1 MISRR
6 IARKPANDN
15 YRRLAAYI
23 AGAGHAELGGEKCL
37 LAWCA
42 GCWAGDDYDLAV
54 KEVADTQALNTRTT
68 REKTYHLM
76 VSFRPE
82 DEAKL
87 TPDTFKAIEEAFAKA
102 LGFEEHQ
109 RHCGVHKNT
118 ANLHMHVA
126 YNVIHPERLTRYEPF
141 RDFHTRDRVCRE
153 LEQRFGLAVDN
164 GREQVPRERTR
175 LRDTAATVEA
185 HTGQQSLEGYAK
197 GQRATILEALGTCET
212 WEDLHRS
219 LAPLGLEIKPHA
231 NGLVCKDRHG
241 PRAIKASAL
250 DRSLSKPRLEKRFG
264 PYKAPS
270 PAVLLTQSRQRF
282 QARPLHCSPER
293 GNLYAAYKAGIERR
307 KAALERIAAARRK
320 GRKALTQQWAQRRR
334 EIEAMPLTKR
344 DRFNLL
350 GLARQHEAQAR
361 RALARELD
369 ARRQE
374 MKAATPFNSWSAF
387 LRMQAEQGSEI
398 ALAILRSHKAE
409 RAPETPRS
417 LPLAPQK
424 QPTPQN
430 WHERQMGIR
439 KSEALHPM
447 ERKELAA
454 VARMRALVA
463 TESAKP
469 GLQALQASQD
479 TANITD
485 SAATTDTPIR
495 DFCYRVD
502 GKGTVLFTLANGGRV
517 LDTGDSVHFSG
528 HEQAA
533 EVARRLA
540 RIKGGAMTAA
550 IGNSVRFSRDGLETT
565 HGADMLPG
573 I

>member
-23 AGAGHAELGGEKCL
+23 AAAGHGEHGGEKCL

-54 KEVADTQALNTRTT
+54 KEVADTQALNMRTT

-76 VSFRPE
+76 ISFRPE

-87 TPDTFKAIEEAFAKA
+87 TPDMFKAIEEEFAKA

-126 YNVIHPERLTRYEPF
+126 YNMIHPERLTRHEPF

-164 GREQVPRERTR
+164 GRGQALPESPRLRTR
-175 LRDTAATVEA
+175 AATVEA
-185 HTGQQSLEGYAK
+185 HTGEQSFEAYALEQRAGILASLE
-197 GQRATILEALGTCET
+197 TCQS
-212 WEDLHRS
+212 WEDLHGA
-219 LAPLGLEIKPHA
+219 LALLGLKIKPHA

-241 PRAIKASAL
+241 TRAIKASAL

-264 PYKAPS
+264 PYWAPS
-270 PAVLLTQSRQRF
+270 PAVTQTQSRQRF
-282 QARPLHCSPER
+282 QTRPLHCSPER
-293 GNLYAAYKAGIERR
+293 GNLYAEYKVGIERR

-320 GRKALTQQWAQRRR
+320 GRETLTQQWAQRRQ

-374 MKAATPFNSWSAF
+374 VNTATPFNSWSAF
-387 LRMQAEQGSEI
+387 LRMQAEQGNDI
-398 ALAILRSHKAE
+398 ALAILRSRKEE
-409 RAPETPRS
+409 RASETPRP

-424 QPTPQN
+424 QPPPQT
-430 WHERQMGIR
+430 WHERQLEIR
-439 KSEALHPM
+439 KAEALHPM
-447 ERKELAA
+447 ERKELTA
-454 VARMRALVA
+454 VARMRALFA
-463 TESAKP
+463 AEAAKP
-469 GLQALQASQD
+469 ALQASQA
-479 TANITD
+479 TPGNANTPD
-485 SAATTDTPIR
+485 AASTKYTPIR
-495 DFCYRVD
+495 DFSYRVD

-517 LDTGDSVHFSG
+517 LDTGDSVHFSE
-528 HEQAA
+528 HDQAA
-533 EVARRLA
+533 EVAKRLA
-540 RIKGGAMTAA
+540 RVKWGAKIVA
-550 IGNSVRFSRDGLETT
+550 IGNSFRFSRDSLEKA

>member
-23 AGAGHAELGGEKCL
+23 AGAGHGEHGGEKCL

-42 GCWAGDDYDLAV
+42 GCWAGDDYELAV
-54 KEVADTQALNTRTT
+54 KEVADTQALNMRTIK
-68 REKTYHLM
+68 EKTYHLI

-87 TPDTFKAIEEAFAKA
+87 TPDTFKAIEEAFATA

-126 YNVIHPERLTRYEPF
+126 YNMIHPERLTRHEPF

-153 LEQRFGLAVDN
+153 LEQRFGLCVDN
-164 GREQVPRERTR
+164 GRGQALPESPR
-175 LRDTAATVEA
+175 LRAAAATVEA
-185 HTGQQSLEGYAK
+185 HTGEQSFEGYAK

-231 NGLVCKDRHG
+231 NGLVCKDRHST
-241 PRAIKASAL
+241 RAIKASAL

-264 PYKAPS
+264 LYKAPS
-270 PAVLLTQSRQRF
+270 PVVLQTQSKQRF
-282 QARPLHCSPER
+282 QKRPLPRSPER
-293 GNLYAAYKAGIERR
+293 GNLYDAYKASIVRR
-307 KAALERIAAARRK
+307 KIALALLKEERSSRARK
-320 GRKALTQQWAQRRR
+320 LVWQWEHKRR

-344 DRFNLL
+344 DRYTLL

-361 RALARELD
+361 RTLARELD

-374 MKAATPFNSWSAF
+374 VNTATPFNSWSAF

-398 ALAILRSHKAE
+398 ALAILRSRKAE
-409 RAPETPRS
+409 SAPETPRP

-424 QPTPQN
+424 QPTPQT
-430 WHERQMGIR
+430 WHERQLEIR
-439 KSEALHPM
+439 KAEALHPM

-463 TESAKP
+463 TEAAKLV
-469 GLQALQASQD
+469 LQVPLATQD

-502 GKGTVLFTLANGGRV
+502 GKGTVLFTLANGGKV
-517 LDTGDSVHFSG
+517 VDAGLSVYFSTQNK
-528 HEQAA
+528 EA
-533 EVARRLA
+533 EMIARRYAQTKWGKGFAVHENGLRFRDNERDQGID
-540 RIKGGAMTAA
+540 RI
-550 IGNSVRFSRDGLETT
+550 
-565 HGADMLPG
+565 
-573 I
+573 

>member
-6 IARKPANDN
+6 ITRKPANDN

-23 AGAGHAELGGEKCL
+23 AGAGHGEHGGEKCL

-87 TPDTFKAIEEAFAKA
+87 TPETFKAIEEAFATA
-102 LGFEEHQ
+102 LGFEQHQ

-126 YNVIHPERLTRYEPF
+126 YNMIHPERLTRHEPF

-153 LEQRFGLAVDN
+153 LEQRFGLSVDN
-164 GREQVPRERTR
+164 GRERVPCEQSR

-185 HTGQQSLEGYAK
+185 HTGQQSFEGYAK
-197 GQRATILEALGTCET
+197 GHRATILEALDMCET

-219 LAPLGLEIKPHA
+219 LAPLGLEVKPCA

-241 PRAIKASAL
+241 ERAIKASAL
-250 DRSLSKPRLEKRFG
+250 DRSLSKPRLEQRFG
-264 PYKAPS
+264 PYMAPS
-270 PAVLLTQSRQRF
+270 SVVLQTQSRQRF
-282 QARPLHCSPER
+282 QARPLHRNPER

-307 KAALERIAAARRK
+307 KAALERIAATRRK
-320 GRKALTQQWAQRRR
+320 GREALAQQWAQRRE
-334 EIEAMPLTKR
+334 EIEAMPLTRR

-374 MKAATPFNSWSAF
+374 VNTATPFNSWSAF
-387 LRMQAEQGSEI
+387 LRMQAEQGSEV
-398 ALAILRSHKAE
+398 ALAILRSRKE
-409 RAPETPRS
+409 ETTPDKPRS

-424 QPTPQN
+424 QLTPQT
-430 WHERQMGIR
+430 WHERQLEIR
-439 KSEALHPM
+439 KAEALHPM

-463 TESAKP
+463 TEAAKLV
-469 GLQALQASQD
+469 LQVPLASQD
-479 TANITD
+479 ASSTPNTPDA
-485 SAATTDTPIR
+485 AATRDNPIK
-495 DFCYRVD
+495 DFSYYVD

-517 LDTGDSVHFSG
+517 VDAGLNVYFSP
-528 HEQAA
+528 HNKKA
-533 EVARRLA
+533 EMIARRYAQKKWGKGFAVHENGLRFRDNERDQGMG
-540 RIKGGAMTAA
+540 RI
-550 IGNSVRFSRDGLETT
+550 
-565 HGADMLPG
+565 
-573 I
+573 